1 MTDLEKEAREL
12 LVEAQVAVAI
22 AAAISNS
29 EWTDLWLRIQK
40 YLDKTPAGNE
50 HEDQNP
56 VL

>member
-29 EWTDLWLRIQK
+29 EWTDLWLRIQS